1 MSADV
6 LVFAGMQGMTGLD
19 FPGLVS
25 AIVFTQGCNFRCP
38 YCHNAHLI
46 VPRPPAPGLSEEDAL
61 AFLEKRKGLLDGLVI
76 SGGEPTIQPGL
87 AAFCRSAKELG
98 YKIKLDTNGS
108 RPQVV
113 RDLLENG
120 LVDYVALDCKT
131 LPKQYHPQLSPEED
145 ATGKLLGT
153 LAVLKAFAV
162 EREFRTTCVAPFVSE
177 ETICGLAGLL
187 GNDAPWFL
195 QKANV
200 TESMRRNGLAALPAA
215 ELERLAGVA
224 CGLGARVSIR

>member
-1 MSADV
+1 
-6 LVFAGMQGMTGLD
+6 MTGLD

-46 VPRPPAPGLSEEDAL
+46 PARPSAPGPAAEDVL
-61 AFLEKRKGLLDGLVI
+61 VFLEKRKGLLDGLVL

-87 AAFCRSAKELG
+87 AAFCRSVKALG

-120 LVDYVALDCKT
+120 LVDYVALDCKI
-131 LPKQYHPQLSPEED
+131 LPKEYHPHLSPEED

-162 EREFRTTCVAPFVSE
+162 EREFRTTCVTPFVSE
-177 ETICGLAGLL
+177 QTICGLAGLL
-187 GNDAPWFL
+187 GNDGPWFL

-200 TESMRRNGLAALPAA
+200 SEAMRLSGLAALPAA

-224 CGLGARVSIR
+224 CALGARASIR